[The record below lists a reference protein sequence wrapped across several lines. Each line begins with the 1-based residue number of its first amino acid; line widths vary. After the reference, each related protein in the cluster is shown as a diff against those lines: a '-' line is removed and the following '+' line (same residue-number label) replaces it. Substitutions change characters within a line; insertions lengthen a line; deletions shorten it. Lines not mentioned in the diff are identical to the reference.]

1 MQAIETRQP
10 SVELTSIPKL
20 APITCVY
27 ACLCVCSDDVLKHPA
42 ILCVCVC
49 VCERERESSACCN
62 GKESLKSLSATVER
76 IATEISL
83 EFSLETS

>member
-49 VCERERESSACCN
+49 ERERESSACCN
-62 GKESLKSLSATVER
+62 GKESLKSFSATVER